1 MSLKD
6 FKDKVLNY
14 NDSDPTTE
22 RNEHYKKSKIQPW
35 DVIDDHELNFYLG
48 NAIKY
53 VLRAGKK
60 NLIKNNDI
68 QDLKKAKDYL
78 EKEISNRENK

>member
-53 VLRAGKK
+53 VLRAGKIYLK
-60 NLIKNNDI
+60 IYLII
-68 QDLKKAKDYL
+68 VCL
-78 EKEISNRENK
+78 ISY